1 MSCCFLD
8 WSAALDTDGI
18 APLTSLLNDEIDAD
32 LIIGA
37 DIVSPGISFFVHRDG
52 QPCFQVFDPDLIPP
66 LVAVLR
72 LVLQAN
78 SRPRSA
84 LVALTTRNP
93 TTMENFTDAVR
104 GTSLPHVL
112 ALRLIS
118 LQTAVSYWEKWNSR
132 RTLCSW
138 SPWRVEATRTAGSIS
153 FELVVNYSN
162 EDMYRRCT
170 RNLQMRSK
178 KTTSEQ
184 EIQRGLQGV
193 HEVSLTVP
201 QEVQVQKS

>member
-37 DIVSPGISFFVHRDG
+37 DIVSPRISFFAHRDG
-52 QPCFQVFDPDLIPP
+52 PPCFQVFDPDLIPP

-72 LVLQAN
+72 LALQAN

-84 LVALTTRNP
+84 LIALTTRNP
-93 TTMENFTDAVR
+93 TTMEKFTDAVR

-112 ALRLIS
+112 VLKLIFSADSGLVLGKVEFQEDIMFMES
-118 LQTAVSYWEKWNSR
+118 LERGGDANSR
-132 RTLCSW
+132 
-138 SPWRVEATRTAGSIS
+138 VNIFSIS
-153 FELVVNYSN
+153 SK
-162 EDMYRRCT
+162 
-170 RNLQMRSK
+170 LQ
-178 KTTSEQ
+178 
-184 EIQRGLQGV
+184 
-193 HEVSLTVP
+193 
-201 QEVQVQKS
+201 